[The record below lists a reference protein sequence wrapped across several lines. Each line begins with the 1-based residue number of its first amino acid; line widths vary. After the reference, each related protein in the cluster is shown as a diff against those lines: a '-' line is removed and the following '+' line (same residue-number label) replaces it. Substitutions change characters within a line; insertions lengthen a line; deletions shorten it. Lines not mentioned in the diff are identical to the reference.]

1 MNESRSLLN
10 IDPPLSHTL
19 NSKSNDIVK
28 ELYFPCLSNSK
39 TYYRGVGYFRSSIF
53 DLLDDSLIKFC
64 LAGGKVKILTSTDF
78 TQEDFDASIKGY
90 SQKEFFDGMLELL
103 ETDSR
108 SSVELLIA
116 MISIGCLEIYIAKLP
131 HGGIYHDK
139 VGFFEDQ
146 GGNVVAFSGSGNETK
161 AAILGR
167 KGNVES
173 YNIIWNWH
181 ESYDVHGRVWESE
194 LRNSI
199 DNKKY
204 EGAEIIEICDVD
216 PKIIQENSINC
227 DLNYYIETSRNKS
240 LLPPLRNHQVSAV
253 NCWKQNGFRGIL
265 EHATGSGK
273 TITSISAIEAHFR
286 DYQFVILLV
295 PSNILMRQWE
305 EEIKQYLPNVSLA
318 KMGAGFDDSAVI
330 NIMTNLD
337 DSEPMIL
344 LSTIQTIRDRRHIF
358 NLNRLV
364 DSKPNNVLL
373 IVDECHRIG
382 SESFS
387 EFSKIK
393 FTRTLG
399 LSATP
404 VRYGDT
410 EGTQRIIQLLGP
422 VIDKYSLS
430 NALRDGHLCKYEYF
444 IETISLTAY
453 EQEKYDTI
461 RAKMARAFA
470 QWKNS
475 DEKEMPSTLSS
486 LIFES
491 RRIIRGAEKKLQRMG
506 EIIHENY
513 SSNQH
518 WLVYCDT
525 ESMLNRARDIIRE
538 QGHNP
543 YIYHSKMN
551 PFDQQKTL
559 EAFERS
565 GGILLAIKCLDEGV
579 NISRISHGL
588 ILSSTT
594 NPREFIQ
601 RRGRLLRKAN
611 GKEKAVIFDTFAL
624 PNSIDSNFGFIVS
637 EILRA
642 RELASTSI
650 NATVNTTILDGII
663 QEYSIYD
670 DERFDTESD

>member
-1 MNESRSLLN
+1 MNESRSLLD

-19 NSKSNDIVK
+19 NSKSNDIMR
-28 ELYFPCLSNSK
+28 ELYVPCLSNSK

-146 GGNVVAFSGSGNETK
+146 EGNVVSFSGSGNETK

-167 KGNVES
+167 EGNVES

-204 EGAEIIEICDVD
+204 EGAEVIEICDVD
-216 PKIIQENSINC
+216 PKIIKENAIDC
-227 DLNYYIETSRNKS
+227 DLHSYIQVSDHKS
-240 LLPPLRNHQVSAV
+240 LLPNLRDHQIHAV
-253 NCWKQNGFRGIL
+253 KSWKNNGFRGIF

-273 TITSISAIEAHFR
+273 TITSISAMEAHLS

-305 EEIKQYLPNVSLA
+305 EEITQFMPKANLA
-318 KMGAGFDDSAVI
+318 KMGGGYDDSSVI
-330 NIMTNLD
+330 NLMTNLEYD
-337 DSEPMIL
+337 TPIIIM
-344 LSTIQTIRDRRHIF
+344 STIQTIRKKKHIF
-358 NLNRLV
+358 NLSRLV
-364 DSKPNNVLL
+364 KKKPNSVLL
-373 IVDECHRIG
+373 LVDECHRIG
-382 SESFS
+382 SDSFKD
-387 EFSKIK
+387 FCDLK
-393 FTRTLG
+393 FTRSLG

-404 VRYGDT
+404 RRYGDE
-410 EGTQRIIQLLGP
+410 EGTERITNLLGP
-422 VIDKYSLS
+422 IIDRYSLS
-430 NALRDGHLCKYEYF
+430 QALTDGHLCEYEYF
-444 IETISLTAY
+444 IEMINLTQQ
-453 EQEKYDTI
+453 EQETYDSI
-461 RAKMARAFA
+461 RVRMSRMFA

-475 DEKEMPSTLSS
+475 EIKEMPPNLAS

-491 RRIIRGAEKKLQRMG
+491 RRIIRGAEQKLLRMG
-506 EIIHENY
+506 EILLEHY
-513 SSNQH
+513 DQNQH
-518 WLVYCDT
+518 WLIYCDT
-525 ESMLNRARDIIRE
+525 EAMLNKAREIIRNVG
-538 QGHNP
+538 QNP
-543 YIYHSKMN
+543 YIYHSKMSSYE
-551 PFDQQKTL
+551 QEKTL
-559 EAFERS
+559 EAFERD

-579 NISRISHGL
+579 NINKISHGI

-601 RRGRLLRKAN
+601 RRGRLLRKSP
-611 GKEKAVIFDTFAL
+611 GKIKATIFDTFAL
-624 PNSIDSNFGFIVS
+624 PNSMESNMGFLFS

-642 RELASTSI
+642 KELSETSI
-650 NATVNTTILDGII
+650 NKTINTTILDGVIR
-663 QEYSIYD
+663 EFSIYD
-670 DERFDTESD
+670 DEGLEQEAD